1 MHGLSSYINKVYHGF
16 SQGAPTATPQIVYSF
31 DTFVMTVKVFAA
43 MTGENAELFTSQS
56 GALVCMGVCPQCKL
70 VVQGGEGR
78 RAEGDPGYFYRS
90 ALLHT
95 IDCTIQCR

>member
-1 MHGLSSYINKVYHGF
+1 M
-16 SQGAPTATPQIVYSF
+16 P
-31 DTFVMTVKVFAA
+31 VKVFAA